1 MSTDTVE
8 PARILIVDDD
18 RALRHALATLLG
30 AEGLDVTQA
39 ADGATAL
46 SILRAER
53 VNLMLLDVGLPGMN
67 GLEVLSRAAELP
79 TRPLVVMMT
88 ADDTPQTLLNAVRG
102 QAFRYVRKP
111 VAPTEVVAVVKDALA
126 AAPAAALPIEVVS
139 ATPEWVEIVAPCSL
153 EVADRLQ
160 QFVMQLQANLPE
172 DVRESLGVA
181 FREMLSN
188 AVEWGGRLDRTRTVR
203 IACLRTQRML
213 IYRIADPGLGFDID
227 GLRHAA
233 ISNPEDD
240 PLRHAI
246 VREEQG
252 LRPGGLGLAITRS
265 LVDELIYNEARNE
278 VVFIK
283 YLDRPATNRAS

>member
-18 RALRHALATLLG
+18 RALRHALASLLA
-30 AEGLDVTQA
+30 AEGLEVLQA

-46 SILRAER
+46 SLLRSER
-53 VNLMLLDVGLPGMN
+53 VSLMLLDVGLPGMS
-67 GLEVLSRAAELP
+67 GLEVLSKAAELP
-79 TRPLVVMMT
+79 ARPLVVMMT
-88 ADDTPQTLLNAVRG
+88 ADDTPETILNAVRG

-111 VAPTEVVAVVKDALA
+111 VAPTDVVAVVKEALS
-126 AAPAAALPIEVVS
+126 AAPTAALPIEVVS
-139 ATPEWVEIVAPCSL
+139 AKPEWVEIVAPCSL

-160 QFVMQLQANLPE
+160 DFVMQLQANLPE

-188 AVEWGGRLDRTRTVR
+188 AVEWGGRLDRTRKVR
-203 IACLRTQRML
+203 IACLRTKRML
-213 IYRIADPGLGFDID
+213 IYRIADPGHGFDID

-233 ISNPEDD
+233 ISNPADD
-240 PLRHAI
+240 PLRHAV

-252 LRPGGLGLAITRS
+252 LRPGGLGLAITRE

-283 YLDRPATNRAS
+283 YLDTPPAS

>member
-18 RALRHALATLLG
+18 RALRHALASLLA
-30 AEGLDVTQA
+30 AEGLEVLQA
-39 ADGATAL
+39 ADGAAAL
-46 SILRAER
+46 SLLRSER
-53 VNLMLLDVGLPGMN
+53 VSLMLLDVGLPGMN
-67 GLEVLSRAAELP
+67 GLEVLSKAAELSA
-79 TRPLVVMMT
+79 RPLVVMMT
-88 ADDTPQTLLNAVRG
+88 ADDTPETILNAVRG

-111 VAPTEVVAVVKDALA
+111 VAPTDVVAVVKEALS

-139 ATPEWVEIVAPCSL
+139 AKPEWVEIVAPCSL

-160 QFVMQLQANLPE
+160 DFVMQLQANLPE

-203 IACLRTQRML
+203 IACLRTKRML
-213 IYRIADPGLGFDID
+213 IYRIADPGRGFDID

-233 ISNPEDD
+233 ISNPDDD

-252 LRPGGLGLAITRS
+252 MRPGGLGLAITRS

-283 YLDRPATNRAS
+283 YLDAPAAK

>member
-18 RALRHALATLLG
+18 RALRHALAALLT
-30 AEGLDVTQA
+30 AEGLKVLQA
-39 ADGATAL
+39 ADGTAAL
-46 SILRAER
+46 SLLRSEP
-53 VNLMLLDVGLPGMN
+53 VSLMLLDVGLPGMN
-67 GLEVLSRAAELP
+67 GLEVLSKAAELP
-79 TRPLVVMMT
+79 ARPLVVMMT
-88 ADDTPQTLLNAVRG
+88 ADDTPETILNAVRG

-111 VAPTEVVAVVKDALA
+111 VAPTDVVGVVKEALA

-139 ATPEWVEIVAPCSL
+139 ARPEWVEIVAPCSL

-160 QFVMQLQANLPE
+160 DFVMQLQANLPE

-188 AVEWGGRLDRTRTVR
+188 AVEWGGQLDRTRMVR
-203 IACLRTQRML
+203 IACLRTKRML
-213 IYRIADPGLGFDID
+213 IYRIADPGRGFDID

-240 PLRHAI
+240 PLRHAV

-283 YLDRPATNRAS
+283 YLDSPAAG

>member
-1 MSTDTVE
+1 MTTDTVE

-18 RALRHALATLLG
+18 RALRHALATLLI
-30 AEGLDVTQA
+30 AEGLQVAQA
-39 ADGATAL
+39 PDGATAL
-46 SILRAER
+46 SVLRSER
-53 VNLMLLDVGLPGMN
+53 VSLMLLDVGLPGMN
-67 GLEVLSRAAELP
+67 GLEVLSKAAELP
-79 TRPLVVMMT
+79 GRPLVVMMT
-88 ADDTPQTLLNAVRG
+88 ADDTPETLLNAVRG

-111 VAPTEVVAVVKDALA
+111 VAPTEVVEVVKEALA

-139 ATPEWVEIVAPCSL
+139 AKPEWVEIVAPCSL

-203 IACLRTQRML
+203 IACLRTKRML
-213 IYRIADPGLGFDID
+213 IYRIADPGRGFDID

-233 ISNPEDD
+233 ISNPDDD

-252 LRPGGLGLAITRS
+252 MRPGGLGLAITRS

-283 YLDRPATNRAS
+283 YLDPPPAK

>member
-1 MSTDTVE
+1 MTTNTVE
-8 PARILIVDDD
+8 PVRILIVDDD
-18 RALRHALATLLG
+18 RALRHALAALLA
-30 AEGLDVTQA
+30 AEGLDVAQA
-39 ADGATAL
+39 ADGGAAL

-53 VNLMLLDVGLPGMN
+53 VKLMLLDVGLPGMN
-67 GLEVLSRAAELP
+67 GLEVLSKAAELP
-79 TRPLVVMMT
+79 VRPLIVMMT
-88 ADDTPQTLLNAVRG
+88 ADDTPETLLNAVRG
-102 QAFRYVRKP
+102 QAFRFVRKP
-111 VAPTEVVAVVKDALA
+111 IAPTEVVEVVKEALA

-139 ATPEWVEIVAPCSL
+139 AKPEWVEIVAPCSL

-203 IACLRTQRML
+203 IACLRTKRML
-213 IYRIADPGLGFDID
+213 IYRIADPGSGFDID

-283 YLDRPATNRAS
+283 YLDLPAAK

>member
-1 MSTDTVE
+1 MSTDTVQ

-18 RALRHALATLLG
+18 RALRYALASLLA
-30 AEGLDVTQA
+30 AEGLEVLQA

-46 SILRAER
+46 SLLRSDR
-53 VNLMLLDVGLPGMN
+53 VTLMLLDVGLPGMN
-67 GLEVLSRAAELP
+67 GLEVLSKAAELP
-79 TRPLVVMMT
+79 ARPLVVMMT
-88 ADDTPQTLLNAVRG
+88 ADDTPETILNAVRG

-111 VAPTEVVAVVKDALA
+111 VAPTDVVAVVKEALS

-139 ATPEWVEIVAPCSL
+139 AKPEWVEIVAPCSL

-160 QFVMQLQANLPE
+160 DFVMQLQANLPE

-188 AVEWGGRLDRTRTVR
+188 AVEWGGRLDRTRKVR
-203 IACLRTQRML
+203 IACLRTRRML
-213 IYRIADPGLGFDID
+213 IYRIADPGHGFDID

-233 ISNPEDD
+233 ISNPADD
-240 PLRHAI
+240 PLRHAV

-252 LRPGGLGLAITRS
+252 LRPGGLGLAITRE

-283 YLDRPATNRAS
+283 YLDTPAAS